1 MSSSSHDQLDVAEVR
16 RRVRLRIE
24 TLKHEAA
31 QHRVQVDA
39 ATASFGPWLDRVGV
53 PLFRQFTNVLRA
65 EGLLFRVLTP
75 AGHVRIEAERSADH
89 YLDLVL
95 DTERRPVA
103 IVLRRGYTRG
113 QHLFEDE
120 RVVAEGID
128 YSHVS
133 PADLLDALVEDATP
147 FLSR

>member
-1 MSSSSHDQLDVAEVR
+1 MSSASHDQLDVAEVR

-31 QHRVQVDA
+31 QHRVQTDA
-39 ATASFGPWLDRVGV
+39 ATASFGSWLERVGV
-53 PLFRQFTNVLRA
+53 PLFRQVTNVLRA

-75 AGHVRIEAERSADH
+75 AGHVRIEAERSADD

-113 QHLFEDE
+113 HNVFVDE

-133 PADLLDALVEDATP
+133 PNDLLDALVEDATP